1 MSDSPTFGQFALRV
15 TACQVVTYFV
25 AGLGAFAFLDYR
37 GQFLSQALSC
47 FMLPVDAPI
56 VALGPILQV
65 FRGLIFA
72 AALFPFRQVF
82 LAAPRGWLLLWG
94 LMVGLAVLSPTG
106 PAPASVEGFIYTK
119 IPISQQVLGYFE
131 VLPQTLA
138 FSFLVVTWNRR
149 PSRAWTIVMVG
160 LTAIVGL
167 MSVLGY
173 LAATGRISAH

>member
-1 MSDSPTFGQFALRV
+1 MRGRAGALLTAGRSERQVDDGVAFGELRADSSAAGWGGANNEPLHNSIGILRRMSDSPSFGNFALRV
-15 TACQVVTYFV
+15 TACHVVTYFV

-82 LAAPRGWLLLWG
+82 LA
-94 LMVGLAVLSPTG
+94 T
-106 PAPASVEGFIYTK
+106 PAAGCCY
-119 IPISQQVLGYFE
+119 GD
-131 VLPQTLA
+131 
-138 FSFLVVTWNRR
+138 
-149 PSRAWTIVMVG
+149 
-160 LTAIVGL
+160 
-167 MSVLGY
+167 
-173 LAATGRISAH
+173 

>member
-1 MSDSPTFGQFALRV
+1 MSDSPAFAPFAMRV
-15 TACQVVTYFV
+15 TACHVVTYFV

-65 FRGLIFA
+65 VRGLIFA
-72 AALFPFRQVF
+72 AALFPFREVF
-82 LAAPRGWLLLWG
+82 LATSRGWMLLWG

-119 IPISQQVLGYFE
+119 IPIAQQALGYFE

-138 FSFLVVTWNRR
+138 FSILVVAWNRR
-149 PSRAWTIVMVG
+149 PVRAWTIVMVG
-160 LTAIVGL
+160 LMLVVALLSTA
-167 MSVLGY
+167 GY
-173 LAATGRISAH
+173 LAATGRISTH